1 MGGASLLPS
10 SIQARSYALGL
21 GLGPLEHFQKLAAR
35 EGKVTKGWGCLT
47 RRFKRWKVKVKFLS
61 RVQLFVTP
69 RTIAYQ
75 ASPSMG
81 FSRQECWNGLPFPSP
96 GDLPDPEI
104 EPGSPTLQA
113 DTLPSEPPGR
123 SEGGNI
129 SKYMKG
135 FQMKERF
142 DPRDIT

>member
-1 MGGASLLPS
+1 MPS

-81 FSRQECWNGLPFPSP
+81 FSRQECWSGLPFPSP
-96 GDLPDPEI
+96 GDLPDPGI
-104 EPGSPTLQA
+104 EPRSPLYH
-113 DTLPSEPPGR
+113 PSHQGRSQQIAENSSRDGNTRPPDLPPGKSVCRLR
-123 SEGGNI
+123 SN
-129 SKYMKG
+129 S
-135 FQMKERF
+135 
-142 DPRDIT
+142 